1 MCFASTL
8 LKKPAEREWI
18 RDLDNLVDSTEEIVQ
33 MGGVKSFIR
42 YDLIKELVK
51 DDQNRLEDLI
61 LQNNVST
68 YDVDDVSKL
77 KENKLDFGA

>member
-33 MGGVKSFIR
+33 IGGVKSFIR

-61 LQNNVST
+61 LQNNLST